1 MIKEN
6 DTYLEEEID
15 LRELFKII
23 WDRKVFIIVFT
34 LVVTIIAGLYTYLK
48 IPIFEVKSHV
58 ELGYINKEKLED
70 RRLVAEVALN
80 DQYLACK
87 RPFFSV
93 VPL

>member
-15 LRELFKII
+15 LRELCKII

-48 IPIFEVKSHV
+48 IPIVKRS
-58 ELGYINKEKLED
+58 EKIG
-70 RRLVAEVALN
+70 
-80 DQYLACK
+80 
-87 RPFFSV
+87 S
-93 VPL
+93 